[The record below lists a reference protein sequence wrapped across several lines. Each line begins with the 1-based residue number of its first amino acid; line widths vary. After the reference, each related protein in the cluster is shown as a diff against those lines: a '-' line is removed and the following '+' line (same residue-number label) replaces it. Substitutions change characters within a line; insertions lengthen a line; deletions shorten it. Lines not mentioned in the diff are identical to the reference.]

1 MGKQTDKTPFL
12 GEVYIL
18 AFGVSVGG
26 GGGRDRITDKNHM
39 KHIPWQ
45 RILSAIE
52 RYKVGKEDR
61 QSWLGGGGQD
71 RCPAP
76 HFLSGAFPL

>member
-26 GGGRDRITDKNHM
+26 GGEAET
-39 KHIPWQ
+39 
-45 RILSAIE
+45 E
-52 RYKVGKEDR
+52 
-61 QSWLGGGGQD
+61 
-71 RCPAP
+71 
-76 HFLSGAFPL
+76 